1 MKQWLVESKS
11 GMYSKTVIKEHQ
23 FEDAWTLGKEI
34 AKAHPELAG
43 EIKGGDVKKYQD
55 NIFKYAGEMLQ
66 GAGVSLNMVRGL
78 AMDPDWA
85 MELVTATL
93 DALGRENL
101 KEEALDDSIKVLRD
115 LYYFDKLGL
124 LAAKEDVDPKYYR
137 YGTLWANKGDIIDN
151 SMEEYD
157 MITNS
162 KRLKKGVD
170 FTQGS
175 LNELNP
181 TALGAPQAAAD
192 AQFDKEEDQDSIAYQ
207 KDAEMEEATINAPI
221 NKVVPAETGLSKY
234 LDILRAHDWFHH
246 FSDDHRIWQRG
257 QADKDNLKALYSTLA
272 PNDKQEAM
280 DAFIDKY
287 LQVYKPNDFP
297 GAANNVKYL
306 TTDTFKGAI

>member
-234 LDILRAHDWFHH
+234 LDVLRAHDWFHH

>member
-43 EIKGGDVKKYQD
+43 EVKGGDVKKYQD

-101 KEEALDDSIKVLRD
+101 EEALDDSIKVLRD

-137 YGTLWANKGDIIDN
+137 YGTLWANKGDVIDN

-207 KDAEMEEATINAPI
+207 KDAEMEEVTINAPI

-234 LDILRAHDWFHH
+234 LDVLRAHDWFHH

>member
-43 EIKGGDVKKYQD
+43 EVKGGDVKKYQD

-101 KEEALDDSIKVLRD
+101 EEALDDSIKVLRD

-207 KDAEMEEATINAPI
+207 KDAEMEEVTINAPI

-234 LDILRAHDWFHH
+234 LDVLRAHDWFHH

>member
-101 KEEALDDSIKVLRD
+101 EEALDDSIKVLRD

-207 KDAEMEEATINAPI
+207 KDAEMEEVTINAPI

-234 LDILRAHDWFHH
+234 LDVLRAHDWFHH